1 MITFN
6 PDKPFTY
13 CKYSR
18 IYQQRFHV
26 TPVYEISI
34 IYGELT
40 QSNDK
45 ECFEIALLKDRKRLY
60 LTEYDTVE
68 GYVTADR
75 INDFIKLV
83 QTTEDEN
90 EILQY
95 FR

>member
-1 MITFN
+1 MTTFN
-6 PDKPFTY
+6 PNDTFHY
-13 CKYSR
+13 CKYSGIYSKR
-18 IYQQRFHV
+18 IKL
-26 TPVYEISI
+26 TPDYELSI

-45 ECFEIALLKDRKRLY
+45 ECFEIALYKDRKRLY

-83 QTTEDEN
+83 QTTKDEN

>member
-6 PDKPFTY
+6 PDAPFTY
-13 CKYSR
+13 CKHSR
-18 IYQQRFHV
+18 IYQQRFPL
-26 TPVYEISI
+26 TSVYEISI

-40 QSNDK
+40 QSNYK

-68 GYVTADR
+68 GYVTPER

-83 QTTEDEN
+83 QTTKDEN

>member
-6 PDKPFTY
+6 PDAPFTY
-13 CKYSR
+13 CKIGR
-18 IYQQRFHV
+18 IYQQRFPL
-26 TPVYEISI
+26 TSVYEISI

-40 QSNDK
+40 QSDDK
-45 ECFEIALLKDRKRLY
+45 NCFEIALYKDKKRLY

-68 GYVTADR
+68 GYVTPER

-83 QTTEDEN
+83 QTTKDEN

>member
-13 CKYSR
+13 CKYSG
-18 IYQQRFHV
+18 IYQQRFYI

-34 IYGELT
+34 IYGERT
-40 QSNDK
+40 QSTGK
-45 ECFEIALLKDRKRLY
+45 ERFEIALLKDRKLLY
-60 LTEYDTVE
+60 LTEYSTVE
-68 GYVTADR
+68 GYVTPER

-83 QTTEDEN
+83 QTTKDEN

>member
-1 MITFN
+1 MTTFN
-6 PDKPFTY
+6 PNDTFHY
-13 CKYSR
+13 CKYSGIYSKR
-18 IYQQRFHV
+18 IKL
-26 TPVYEISI
+26 TPDYELSI

-45 ECFEIALLKDRKRLY
+45 ECFEIALYKDRKRLY

-83 QTTEDEN
+83 QNTKDEN